1 MDDQKG
7 EHPTPATLSG
17 DAHAQGQT
25 GARADWLLQMWD
37 VGGRTD
43 RMGTHLLSGYVVLLF
58 KPLTS
63 SNPCNNPV
71 RISISATS

>member
-7 EHPTPATLSG
+7 ELPTPATLSG
-17 DAHAQGQT
+17 DAHA

-43 RMGTHLLSGYVVLLF
+43 RMGTHLLSGYAVLLF